1 MEILVVFIYWN
12 AVIPIISQIPA
23 PGIFPRARMCNV
35 ISRNLGAASRMMSS
49 CAKLIELDKISADP
63 NILDECQDDKQF
75 NGWPVPKCLYDWKIQ
90 ACLPSIGGS
99 YKTSWPFG

>member
-1 MEILVVFIYWN
+1 
-12 AVIPIISQIPA
+12 
-23 PGIFPRARMCNV
+23 MCNA
-35 ISRNLGAASRMMSS
+35 ISRNLRGASRMMSS
-49 CAKLIELDKISADP
+49 CAKLIELDKLSADP
-63 NILDECQDDKQF
+63 NILDECPDGKQF

>member
-23 PGIFPRARMCNV
+23 PGIFPRARMCNA
-35 ISRNLGAASRMMSS
+35 ISRNLRGASRMMSS
-49 CAKLIELDKISADP
+49 CAKLIELDKLSADP
-63 NILDECQDDKQF
+63 NILDECPDGKQF

-90 ACLPSIGGS
+90 A
-99 YKTSWPFG
+99 